1 MVRKI
6 ALLFLILTASIC
18 CNARTVYN
26 PQNEKLQTPKT
37 KRSFP
42 QNETYPEKSFFAPVK

>member
-1 MVRKI
+1 MTT
-6 ALLFLILTASIC
+6 L
-18 CNARTVYN
+18 YN